1 MANKT
6 ITPFGATHPGTLIKD
21 ELEFRK
27 DITQK
32 DLAVLLGVLPSFL
45 NEIIHGKRPVTADLA
60 ILLEK
65 TLEIPADYWMK
76 FQSQYEIDSA
86 KIKEK
91 NIEKIQLI
99 ETWNVI
105 KQYVPIQYFNKK
117 GYLTNDL
124 ATNISNINSI
134 YSVESIDGLINK
146 FSERKYAFFKKS
158 EKLLIDEKN
167 MIAWISLVEFEA
179 ERKETN
185 TFNFENLPQLKKEL
199 RELFYKNKNTLESI
213 DKKLAQYGIKFL
225 LVDKLDKTPID
236 GYSFWSKN
244 NPAIALTLRHSRIDN
259 LAFTIFHEI
268 GHIALHLKDNKENKF
283 IDLTKMDENAIE
295 KEANLYA
302 QESLIPS
309 QCWEDLITN
318 YSPVSDDTITAFS
331 KKNRINPSIVLG
343 RACYELNFYE
353 VKTTIDKKIH

>member
-1 MANKT
+1 MTNKA
-6 ITPFGATHPGTLIKD
+6 IAPYAATHPGTLIQD

-27 DITQK
+27 DMTQK

-45 NEIIHGKRPVTADLA
+45 NEVIKGKRPVTADLA

-65 TLEIPADYWMK
+65 TLGISADYWMK
-76 FQSQYEIDSA
+76 FQSQYEIDTA

-91 NIEKIQLI
+91 NIEKMRLI
-99 ETWNVI
+99 EIWNVM

-124 ATNISNINSI
+124 GSNIKQINSI
-134 YSVESIDGLINK
+134 YSVNSIDELIHK

-158 EKLLIDEKN
+158 EKLMIDEKN
-167 MIAWISLVEFEA
+167 MIAWISLVEYEA
-179 ERKETN
+179 GRKEIN
-185 TFNFENLPQLKKEL
+185 TFNFENIPLLKKEL
-199 RELFYKNKNTLESI
+199 REVFYKNKNTIDSI

-244 NPAIALTLRHSRIDN
+244 NPAIALTLRHGRIDN
-259 LAFTIFHEI
+259 LAFTIFHEM
-268 GHIALHLKDNKENKF
+268 GHIELHLKDNKRAKF
-283 IDLTKMDENAIE
+283 IDLTKMDENAAE

-309 QCWEDLITN
+309 QCWEEFVTC
-318 YSPVSDDTITAFS
+318 YKPVSDKTISAFS
-331 KKNRINPSIVLG
+331 KKHRINPSIVLG
-343 RACYELNFYE
+343 RACFELNFYAL
-353 VKTTIDKKIH
+353 KTKIDKTIH